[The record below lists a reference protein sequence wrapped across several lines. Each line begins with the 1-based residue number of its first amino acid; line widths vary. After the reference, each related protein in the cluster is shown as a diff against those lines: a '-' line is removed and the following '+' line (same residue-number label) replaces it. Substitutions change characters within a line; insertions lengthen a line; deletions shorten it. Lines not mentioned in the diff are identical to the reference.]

1 MHINIFHPVEIKL
14 QNRRGQNVFN
24 CVVRPTVCGDG
35 GHIIRL
41 HEYRPGSSC
50 MHNAENLKN
59 LASSKS
65 NHSYNFSS
73 HGFLN
78 SLSSIPV
85 PCFLT
90 VNVPQRDTCV

>member
-1 MHINIFHPVEIKL
+1 M
-14 QNRRGQNVFN
+14 FN
-24 CVVRPTVCGDG
+24 CVVRPKVCGDEV
-35 GHIIRL
+35 HIIRL
-41 HEYRPGSSC
+41 PEYRPGSLC

-59 LASSKS
+59 LTSSNK

-73 HGFLN
+73 HGLLH